1 MPVNKVLAVDDESD
15 ILLIVRAALQSEG
28 IEVATAGNGEDG
40 LALAAEFM
48 PEVIILD
55 VMMPGMDGFE
65 VVQRLRENDKTRDI
79 PVVMLTGVS
88 DSSRIKTALDNGVS
102 HYLVKPFE
110 IHELLATVERAA
122 EDDVFDISL

>member
-28 IEVATAGNGEDG
+28 IEVATASNGEDG
-40 LALAAEFM
+40 LATAAEFM
-48 PEVIILD
+48 PDVIILD
-55 VMMPGMDGFE
+55 VMMPAMDGFE
-65 VVQRLRENDKTRDI
+65 VVERLRANDKTRDI

-88 DSSRIKTALDNGVS
+88 ERGRVKNALDSGVS

-110 IHELLATVERAA
+110 IHELLSTVERAA
-122 EDDVFDISL
+122 EDDGLDISF